1 MVKMVGAKPIYC
13 DCAEGSVNPGVAELA
28 EKATPRT
35 KAVIVCHTYGAVSE
49 SLKWGGAASTA
60 EGLLSHVFL
69 KSAFQRHPISL
80 RVTFLAPFLHHFTFF
95 GARGKD
101 ILFDLREVVTA
112 CCADV
117 RRCCLQRH

>member
-49 SLKWGGAASTA
+49 RFEVGSSFKDWRDCSVMCSSKVLFKASNFIQ
-60 EGLLSHVFL
+60 SNF
-69 KSAFQRHPISL
+69 SRIS
-80 RVTFLAPFLHHFTFF
+80 APFCIFFFVRKTFSLIYL
-95 GARGKD
+95 K
-101 ILFDLREVVTA
+101 L
-112 CCADV
+112 
-117 RRCCLQRH
+117 